1 MEQSWRYENRFDVI
15 ISNHPYYHGFLPA
28 LGDLSFSMPGETEKI
43 AGFSFA
49 WEDQHQG
56 SHYTICLSNRLESTL
71 KDSLGKIFGE
81 NYCEKIAK

>member
-1 MEQSWRYENRFDVI
+1 
-15 ISNHPYYHGFLPA
+15 
-28 LGDLSFSMPGETEKI
+28 MPGETEKI

-49 WEDQHQG
+49 WEDQYQG